1 MQLLSCILLAFL
13 VLLSPTAGAQSVQ
26 KQAPP
31 KLGDLRLVD
40 VTGVTHEPA
49 RSKGA
54 VAVVFVYVDTTCPI
68 ANFYQPTLRRLAR
81 TFEAKGIRFFQLHPD
96 PDGKKEDL
104 TRHAGEF
111 EVISPV
117 ILDNKQHYARLHNA
131 KVTPEAH
138 VYLRDGT
145 CVYRGRIDDTYT
157 TYGKRRPKPTTHDL
171 RDALAAILAGRKV
184 ATPVTRAIGCQILI
198 EK

>member
-1 MQLLSCILLAFL
+1 MQLLSCILLTFL
-13 VLLSPTAGAQSVQ
+13 LLSPTTWAQSVR
-26 KQAPP
+26 KQAPL
-31 KLGDLRLVD
+31 KLEDLRLVD

-68 ANFYQPTLRRLAR
+68 ANFYQPTLRRLAQA
-81 TFEAKGIRFFQLHPD
+81 FEPRGIRFFQLHPD
-96 PDGKKEDL
+96 PDGTKEDL
-104 TRHAGEF
+104 TTHAREF

-157 TYGKRRPKPTTHDL
+157 TYGKRRPSPTTHDL
-171 RDALAAILAGRKV
+171 RDALSAIISGSKV
-184 ATPVTRAIGCQILI
+184 TDPVTKAIGCQILI

>member
-13 VLLSPTAGAQSVQ
+13 LLLSPTAWAQSVR
-26 KQAPP
+26 KQAPL
-31 KLGDLRLVD
+31 KLEDLRLVD

-49 RSKGA
+49 RSRGA

-117 ILDNKQHYARLHNA
+117 ILDNKQRYARLHNA

-171 RDALAAILAGRKV
+171 RDALTAILAGRKV

-198 EK
+198 ED

>member
-1 MQLLSCILLAFL
+1 MQQLSCILLTFL
-13 VLLSPTAGAQSVQ
+13 LLSPTTWAQSVR
-26 KQAPP
+26 KQAPL
-31 KLGDLRLVD
+31 KLEDLRLVD

-81 TFEAKGIRFFQLHPD
+81 TFEAKGIRFFQVHPD

-117 ILDNKQHYARLHNA
+117 ILDNKQRYARLHNA

-171 RDALAAILAGRKV
+171 RDALTSILAGRKV

-198 EK
+198 EP

>member
-1 MQLLSCILLAFL
+1 MQPISCILLTFL
-13 VLLSPTAGAQSVQ
+13 LLLSPTAWAQSVR
-26 KQAPP
+26 KPP
-31 KLGDLRLVD
+31 PLKLENLRLVD

-81 TFEAKGIRFFQLHPD
+81 TFEAKGVRFFQLHPD

-117 ILDNKQHYARLHNA
+117 ILDNKQRYARLHKA
-131 KVTPEAH
+131 RVTPEAH
-138 VYLRDGT
+138 VYLPNGT

-157 TYGKRRPKPTTHDL
+157 TYGKRRPKPTTRDL
-171 RDALAAILAGRKV
+171 EDALTAILAGRKV
-184 ATPVTRAIGCQILI
+184 ATTITRAIGCEILI
-198 EK
+198 EP

>member
-1 MQLLSCILLAFL
+1 MRLLTGISLSCLLCLTAWGEPGKSRGPSS
-13 VLLSPTAGAQSVQ
+13 LSHL
-26 KQAPP
+26 K
-31 KLGDLRLVD
+31 LVD
-40 VTGVTHEPA
+40 VTGAVHEPA
-49 RSKGA
+49 KSAKTIA
-54 VAVVFVYVDTTCPI
+54 AVFVYVDTTCPI

-81 TFEAKGIRFFQLHPD
+81 TFEAQGIRFFQLHPD
-96 PDGKKEDL
+96 PDGEKEDL
-104 TRHAGEF
+104 TRHASEF

-117 ILDNKQHYARLHNA
+117 ILDNKQRYARLHNA

-157 TYGKRRPKPTTHDL
+157 TYGKRRPSPTTHDL
-171 RDALAAILAGRKV
+171 RDALSAIISGSKV
-184 ATPVTRAIGCQILI
+184 TNPETKAIGCQILI